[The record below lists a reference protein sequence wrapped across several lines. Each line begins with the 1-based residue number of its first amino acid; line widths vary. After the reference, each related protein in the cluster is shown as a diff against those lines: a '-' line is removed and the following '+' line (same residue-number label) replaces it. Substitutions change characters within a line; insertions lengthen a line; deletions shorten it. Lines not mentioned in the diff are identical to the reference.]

1 MSAEQARM
9 NQPDGPGAE
18 IMRLLETAFAPV
30 DPPST
35 LVDELEARLASVSAA
50 AIETLEELADW
61 EMDAIR
67 DPRNWVRPAVAL
79 TAGTAAGAA
88 LVVLQLRRSR
98 RRRAPGL
105 RGIAE
110 QGSRS
115 LLGAVSA
122 TRARLPE
129 RRG

>member
-1 MSAEQARM
+1 MSAEQASL
-9 NQPDGPGAE
+9 PEPEGPGAE
-18 IMRLLETAFAPV
+18 IMRLLEAAFTPV
-30 DPPST
+30 EPPVT
-35 LVDELEARLASVSAA
+35 LVEELESRLASVSAA

-79 TAGTAAGAA
+79 TAGTVAGAA

-98 RRRAPGL
+98 RRKTPGL

-110 QGSRS
+110 QGGRS
-115 LLGAVSA
+115 IFGAVSA
-122 TRARLPE
+122 TRSRLPE

>member
-1 MSAEQARM
+1 MSAEQASL
-9 NQPDGPGAE
+9 PEPEGPGAE
-18 IMRLLETAFAPV
+18 IMRLLEAAFTPV
-30 DPPST
+30 EPPVT
-35 LVDELEARLASVSAA
+35 LVEELESRLASVSAA

-67 DPRNWVRPAVAL
+67 DWVRPAVAL
-79 TAGTAAGAA
+79 TAGTVAGAA

-98 RRRAPGL
+98 RRKTPGL

-110 QGSRS
+110 QGGRS
-115 LLGAVSA
+115 IFGAVSA
-122 TRARLPE
+122 TRSRLPE

>member
-1 MSAEQARM
+1 MSAEQARLPE
-9 NQPDGPGAE
+9 PDGAGAE
-18 IMRLLETAFAPV
+18 IMRLLEAAFVPV
-30 DPPST
+30 EPPSS

-50 AIETLEELADW
+50 AIETLEELAEW

-110 QGSRS
+110 QGGRS
-115 LLGAVSA
+115 LLDVVSA
-122 TRARLPE
+122 TRSRLPD
-129 RRG
+129 RRP

>member
-1 MSAEQARM
+1 
-9 NQPDGPGAE
+9 
-18 IMRLLETAFAPV
+18 MRLLEAAFTPV
-30 DPPST
+30 EPPAT

-50 AIETLEELADW
+50 AIEALEELADW
-61 EMDAIR
+61 EIDAIR

-79 TAGTAAGAA
+79 AAGTAAGAA

-98 RRRAPGL
+98 RRKAPGL

-110 QGSRS
+110 QGGRSSSSDAVDRRTRSTTSRS
-115 LLGAVSA
+115 
-122 TRARLPE
+122 